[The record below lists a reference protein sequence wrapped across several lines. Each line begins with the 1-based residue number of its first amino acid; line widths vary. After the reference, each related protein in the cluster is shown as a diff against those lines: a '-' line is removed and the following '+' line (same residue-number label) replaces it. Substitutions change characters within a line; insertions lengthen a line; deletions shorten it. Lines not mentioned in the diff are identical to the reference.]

1 VKGST
6 YKRCGCRGADGKQL
20 GARCPKLRRKDGTWN
35 PRHGAWTFTVSYAGR
50 NGKRT
55 QVVRGGFASEA
66 EAQAG
71 LDKAKSKLSRGVS
84 VTGVMAG
91 LYFPEWLDAKGDIR
105 PATRRSYA
113 GHIKNHL
120 IPHLGHHRL
129 DELRVEHV
137 ADMLAEVQGGD
148 ATRQRV
154 RATLRSV
161 LSDAMRQGLVTVNV
175 ASLVKLPA
183 GKRPKALVW
192 TTEREARWREAVAA
206 HVAVG
211 TTRTQ
216 ARDLVAR
223 PSPVMVWR
231 PDQLGVFLDTATGD
245 RLYALYHL
253 IAYRGL
259 RRGEAAGLEWEDVDL
274 DSAALAVRRQR
285 VQLGWEV
292 IEEDPKSDA
301 GERTIALDTGTVTA
315 LRAHRRAQLTE
326 RLACPAWEDSGKVFT
341 RENGEP
347 LHPATITDRFHELV
361 AAADLPPVRLHDL
374 RHGAASLMLAAGVD
388 LKVVQE
394 TLGHSSITLTS
405 DTYTSVYPAVAAA
418 AADAAAAL
426 VPRAAGTDVVT
437 SLSRQGADARSKT
450 ENRWSDSAPPGTRTP
465 NPLIK
470 SRKFTHS
477 GERYLGLCLHWFCR
491 RVAKGTQRT
500 RVNGQFDG
508 QGPASS
514 AVPTEASAG

>member
-6 YKRCGCRGADGKQL
+6 YKRCGCRDEHGKQL
-20 GARCPKLRRKDGTWN
+20 GARCPKLRRRDGTWN
-35 PRHGAWTFTVSYAGR
+35 PRHGTWTFALSYPGR

-55 QVVRGGFASEA
+55 PLVRGGFASEG
-66 EAQAG
+66 EAQAE
-71 LDKAKSKLSRGVS
+71 LDRMKVKIGRGAD
-84 VTGVMAG
+84 VTGMLTG
-91 LYFPEWLDAKGDIR
+91 PYLTEWLAAKQDIR
-105 PATRRSYA
+105 PATRRSYT
-113 GHIKNHL
+113 GHLTNHL
-120 IPHLGHHRL
+120 VPHLGHRRL
-129 DELRVEHV
+129 DTLRVEHV
-137 ADMLAEVQGGD
+137 AEMLAEVQGGD

-154 RATLRSV
+154 RATLRSA

-175 ASLVKLPA
+175 AALVKLPA

-192 TTEREARWREAVAA
+192 TTERETRWREVVAA
-206 HVAVG
+206 HVAEG
-211 TTRTQ
+211 KTPTE
-216 ARDLVAR
+216 ARNLTAR

-231 PDQLGVFLDTATGD
+231 PDHLGAFLDTSAND

-259 RRGEAAGLEWEDVDL
+259 RRGEAAGLAWEDVED
-274 DSAALAVRRQR
+274 
-285 VQLGWEV
+285 
-292 IEEDPKSDA
+292 DPKSEA
-301 GERTIALDTGTVTA
+301 GERTVALDAGTVSA
-315 LRAHRRAQLTE
+315 LRSYRRGQLTE
-326 RLACPAWEDSGKVFT
+326 RLAWGPAWVDSGKVFT

-418 AADAAAAL
+418 AADAAASL

-437 SLSRQGADARSKT
+437 SLSHQGADVRSET
-450 ENRWSDSAPPGTRTP
+450 GSRWSEGAPPGTRTP
-465 NPLIK
+465 NPLI
-470 SRKFTHS
+470 
-477 GERYLGLCLHWFCR
+477 LGLLFRLVADSCGDLELPGSRALDVCGCLVLR
-491 RVAKGTQRT
+491 GVIK
-500 RVNGQFDG
+500 
-508 QGPASS
+508 
-514 AVPTEASAG
+514 